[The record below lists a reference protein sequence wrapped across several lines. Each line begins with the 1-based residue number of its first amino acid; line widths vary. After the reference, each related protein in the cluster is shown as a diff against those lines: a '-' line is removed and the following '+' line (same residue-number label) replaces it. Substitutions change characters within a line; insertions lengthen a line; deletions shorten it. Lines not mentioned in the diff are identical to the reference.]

1 MQWKLARHP
10 EILIP
15 QQESVRFQFSSSQLV
30 METVQTLHVFW
41 TTRTHACGIVGRV
54 GTSSIPGWRGKGWG
68 SSAGRGRGR
77 TRRGNA
83 IKRGIRRKEITAG
96 WPTWVCVSHTRITVS
111 QRDFVGSEA
120 KYYPSTVYRVLLQRT
135 SLR

>member
-1 MQWKLARHP
+1 MQWTLARHP

-15 QQESVRFQFSSSQLV
+15 QRESVRFQFSSSQLV

-54 GTSSIPGWRGKGWG
+54 GTSSIPGWSGKGWG
-68 SSAGRGRGR
+68 SSAGRGR

-96 WPTWVCVSHTRITVS
+96 RLGSVSVTPELLSVQFGGKCQCDKTLL
-111 QRDFVGSEA
+111 
-120 KYYPSTVYRVLLQRT
+120 KYEIVKSNHSHSAARH
-135 SLR
+135 